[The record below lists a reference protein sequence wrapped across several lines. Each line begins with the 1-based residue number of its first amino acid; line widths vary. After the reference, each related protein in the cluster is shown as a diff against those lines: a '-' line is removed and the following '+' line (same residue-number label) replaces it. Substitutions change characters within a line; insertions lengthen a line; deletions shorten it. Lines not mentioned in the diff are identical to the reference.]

1 MKEFHGKVVV
11 ITGAAGGIGKATA
24 MEFAN
29 RGARIA
35 ACDIDVEGL
44 RALRAEIEE
53 SGRECYVEA
62 ADVSDA
68 SQVERFCRNTYEE
81 MGRVDVLVNNAGG
94 ACSGRFEEMSLD
106 DWRWI
111 VGLNLWGVIHG
122 CHYFYPRMIE
132 QGGGGHIV
140 NIASVAGL
148 VPLPFAT
155 DYCTTKWGVVGFSET
170 LRAEA
175 ALHGI
180 GVSAVCPGFV
190 NTGIGRNARIADG
203 ATEPTEEERE
213 RTDRI
218 WAAIGAG
225 AEKPALAV
233 IRAVEKNIA
242 VARSGFTSYFMDTAY
257 RSSRRL
263 VGFFTFLLA
272 RVNDHF
278 ME

>member
-1 MKEFHGKVVV
+1 LKEFNGMVVV
-11 ITGAAGGIGKATA
+11 VTGAASGIGHATA
-24 MEFAN
+24 LEFAR

-44 RALRAEIEE
+44 RALRSEIGE
-53 SGRECYVEA
+53 SGRECYVEV
-62 ADVSDA
+62 ADVSNA

-94 ACSGRFEEMSLD
+94 ACAGRFEEMSLD

-233 IRAVEKNIA
+233 IRAVEKNMA
-242 VARSGFTSYFMDTAY
+242 VVRSGFISYFMDTAY
-257 RSSRRL
+257 RISRRL
-263 VGFFTFLLA
+263 VGFFAMLLA
-272 RVNDHF
+272 RLNDHF